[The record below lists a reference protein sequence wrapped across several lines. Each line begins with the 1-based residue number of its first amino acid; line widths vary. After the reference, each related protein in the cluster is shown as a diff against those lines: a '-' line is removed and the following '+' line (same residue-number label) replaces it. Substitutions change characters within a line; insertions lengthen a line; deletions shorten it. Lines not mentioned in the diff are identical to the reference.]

1 MKIPKTTN
9 FLTVV
14 DKLIASK
21 LVFGV
26 KIAMVKKT
34 FWLRNFAKLGS
45 FARID
50 KM

>member
-1 MKIPKTTN
+1 MEIPKTTN

-14 DKLIASK
+14 AKLLASK